1 MARKFSQSRAVP
13 RNKIDRNKSSCTL
26 VQSRGLQLQYL
37 LYTWLPI
44 GEDYHE
50 LHWITKDY
58 HGLPIFLKDYHVL
71 PRITTHYVGLPRI
84 SMENHGL
91 PWILPRCC
99 SVLLLGR
106 GGGSGAHVIEN
117 GGWATAAAIFEG
129 LLKVFLSNVR
139 WNNGDADFT
148 YRKDKPSIWRL
159 PQTFTET
166 FKSSAWFLHWK
177 P

>member
-99 SVLLLGR
+99 SVLLLGVYWR
-106 GGGSGAHVIEN
+106 FFFQTCVGTTGMQTSLIGKINLQFDNFHKP
-117 GGWATAAAIFEG
+117 
-129 LLKVFLSNVR
+129 LLKPSNEALGFCIESHKKACSH
-139 WNNGDADFT
+139 N
-148 YRKDKPSIWRL
+148 
-159 PQTFTET
+159 
-166 FKSSAWFLHWK
+166 
-177 P
+177 